1 VSLKNLNIGH
11 RLGLAFG
18 VICLML
24 VVIVVLSGAMMA
36 RINEGTAAIAQSRMP
51 KIAAAN
57 AALGEINDI
66 AIALRNSI
74 MFTDAGDRQ
83 KQIDEVMDSRR
94 SLLKLLA
101 DLDKT
106 LRSPKGV
113 ALLRQMETLNTQYIK
128 GQDELLQ
135 KVQAGAFDEAKAQL
149 ASLRPLLVEY
159 KGAIAEQIKLQSE
172 LANEAAAQ
180 AEQTY
185 SSTQNLMIAIGLAT
199 LAFAAA
205 LGVWIT
211 RSITR
216 PVNRALE
223 VANTVASGDLTSEIE
238 VDSTD
243 ELGQLLQALRA
254 MNFSLQQT
262 IGTVRSSSETIATA
276 AAEVAAGSQDL
287 SSRTEQQAS
296 SLEETASSMEE
307 LTSTVK
313 QNSDNARQAN
323 RLAEEA
329 SQVAMKGGDVIAE
342 VVTTMDQI
350 NASSGKIGD
359 IIGVIDGIAFQTN
372 ILALNAAVEAA
383 RAGEQGR
390 GFAVVA
396 TEVRTLAQR
405 SAAAAKEIKGLIDE
419 STAKVGMGSRLVGD
433 AGATMHEIMESIR
446 RVTDIMGEI
455 SSSSQEQT
463 SGIEQINQA
472 VTQMDDVTQQNAAL
486 VEQAAAAAESMR
498 DETGRLANAVSIFRL
513 ADVQAAPKPAAGRA
527 ARATPGRQLVKAVSP
542 VRQKAPAHHSEEEAW
557 EAF

>member
-36 RINEGTAAIAQSRMP
+36 RINEGTAAIAQNRMP

-542 VRQKAPAHHSEEEAW
+542 VRQKAPARHSEEEAW

>member
-180 AEQTY
+180 AVDH
-185 SSTQNLMIAIGLAT
+185 
-199 LAFAAA
+199 A
-205 LGVWIT
+205 LDH
-211 RSITR
+211 R
-216 PVNRALE
+216 
-223 VANTVASGDLTSEIE
+223 
-238 VDSTD
+238 
-243 ELGQLLQALRA
+243 
-254 MNFSLQQT
+254 
-262 IGTVRSSSETIATA
+262 
-276 AAEVAAGSQDL
+276 
-287 SSRTEQQAS
+287 
-296 SLEETASSMEE
+296 
-307 LTSTVK
+307 
-313 QNSDNARQAN
+313 
-323 RLAEEA
+323 
-329 SQVAMKGGDVIAE
+329 
-342 VVTTMDQI
+342 
-350 NASSGKIGD
+350 
-359 IIGVIDGIAFQTN
+359 
-372 ILALNAAVEAA
+372 
-383 RAGEQGR
+383 
-390 GFAVVA
+390 
-396 TEVRTLAQR
+396 
-405 SAAAAKEIKGLIDE
+405 
-419 STAKVGMGSRLVGD
+419 
-433 AGATMHEIMESIR
+433 
-446 RVTDIMGEI
+446 
-455 SSSSQEQT
+455 
-463 SGIEQINQA
+463 
-472 VTQMDDVTQQNAAL
+472 
-486 VEQAAAAAESMR
+486 
-498 DETGRLANAVSIFRL
+498 
-513 ADVQAAPKPAAGRA
+513 
-527 ARATPGRQLVKAVSP
+527 PGRPGARRGQHRGGGRPHQPHRRDGAG
-542 VRQKAPAHHSEEEAW
+542 
-557 EAF
+557 

>member
-542 VRQKAPAHHSEEEAW
+542 VRQKAPARHSEEEAW